1 MKPPY
6 GIYLI
11 LLSCNLTKV
20 VTFSLC
26 KIIILVS
33 VKFNRANTVIVI
45 ANIC

>member
-20 VTFSLC
+20 VT
-26 KIIILVS
+26 KMMILHRENVS